1 MGTIK
6 VTGRDY
12 HAGKMTIFQVKRALR
27 RARKDIAKVEK
38 LGILTLPNRYRML
51 REKVNAFEHRLEIAQ
66 QGNLYHWAGMLSAQ
80 QCKEQLVSYQK
91 L

>member
-12 HAGKMTIFQVKRALR
+12 HAGKMTLIEVKRGLR
-27 RARKDIAKVEK
+27 RALKDIAKVEK

-51 REKVNAFEHRLEIAQ
+51 REKVNAFERRLEIAQ
-66 QGNLYHWAGMLSAQ
+66 QGNLYHWVGMFSAKQ
-80 QCKEQLVSYQK
+80 HAEEFSTI
-91 L
+91 

>member
-12 HAGKMTIFQVKRALR
+12 HAGKMTLFQVKRALR

-38 LGILTLPNRYRML
+38 LGILTLPGRYRML
-51 REKVNAFEHRLEIAQ
+51 REKVNAFERRLEIAQ
-66 QGNLYHWAGMLSAQ
+66 QGNLYHWAGMFSSKQHA
-80 QCKEQLVSYQK
+80 EEFMS
-91 L
+91 